1 MLAAISE
8 SIAGDGR
15 VADTE
20 LKNRRKCALLYRARR
35 RPDRQLKLTMLPR
48 LTPIRDPIGDGD
60 QSHGPDAGDPCPSGD
75 CLVGL
80 TFDEYAILDARSRF
94 PKCAIRSSAHC

>member
-1 MLAAISE
+1 MMCYC
-8 SIAGDGR
+8 G
-15 VADTE
+15 
-20 LKNRRKCALLYRARR
+20 
-35 RPDRQLKLTMLPR
+35 

-60 QSHGPDAGDPCPSGD
+60 QSHGPDTRDPRSQRWGSD

-80 TFDEYAILDARSRF
+80 TFDEYAILDARGRF